1 MRRKASPLSLIL
13 LGLGTF
19 LLVLA
24 PLLVWYVKPRAAV
37 NPIDIDTTAVYTGTG
52 SYFDTDEIKT
62 VHDKRITVTQKVRGN
77 VADSE
82 KSGRAVWDVTTTV
95 DTDKSLPAADP
106 HDALEF
112 FLNRWVTD
120 RHTNRPVHC
129 CEENPYF
136 EGDAYLKFPFDVH
149 KRSYTW
155 WDNSLG
161 DTVVLHY
168 AGTQKVQG
176 YRGYRFTGTVS
187 PTKIGTRLVPGTIV
201 GQKNKPQVLA
211 EEWYSNHGVRLVVDQ
226 RTGRVLYAQ
235 VGPRRTL
242 RAPGATKDAAVLLD
256 SEKLAFTTATQKDQ
270 VKQAKKESGQ
280 LRMVGQTLPVGSA
293 VAGFVLAVVGAVLVI
308 RGRES
313 RKGQEGRESRN
324 GPDTGAN
331 SPGQLTN

>member
-1 MRRKASPLSLIL
+1 MRRTASPLSLIL

-24 PLLVWYVKPRAAV
+24 PMLVWYVEPRAAV
-37 NPIDIDTTAVYTGTG
+37 NPIDIDTTAVYQGTG

-62 VHDKRITVTQKVRGN
+62 VHDQRITVTQQVRGN

-120 RHTNRPVHC
+120 RRTNRPVHC
-129 CEENPYF
+129 CKENPYF
-136 EGDAYLKFPFDVH
+136 EGDAYLKFPFDVQR
-149 KRSYTW
+149 RSYTW

-168 AGTQKVQG
+168 AGTREVQG
-176 YRGYRFTGTVS
+176 YKGYWFTGTVP

-201 GQKNKPQVLA
+201 GQKSKPQVLA
-211 EEWYSNHGVRLVVDQ
+211 EEWYSNHGIELVVDQ

-242 RAPGATKDAAVLLD
+242 RAPGAEKDAVVLLD
-256 SEKLAFTTATQKDQ
+256 SEKLGFTTATQKAQ
-270 VKQAKKESGQ
+270 VKLAKKESGQ
-280 LRMVGQTLPVGSA
+280 LRMVGQTLPIASA
-293 VAGFVLAVVGAVLVI
+293 VAGFVLAAVGAVLVV
-308 RGRES
+308 RGRKRPES
-313 RKGQEGRESRN
+313 AESSR
-324 GPDTGAN
+324 
-331 SPGQLTN
+331 SPQPQLTM

>member
-1 MRRKASPLSLIL
+1 MRRTASPLSLIL

-24 PLLVWYVKPRAAV
+24 PMLAWYVEPRAAV
-37 NPIDIDTTAVYTGTG
+37 NPIDIDTTAVYNGTG
-52 SYFDTDEIKT
+52 SYFDTDEIET

-112 FLNRWVTD
+112 FLNRWVTN
-120 RHTNRPVHC
+120 RHTNQPVHC
-129 CEENPYF
+129 CRENPYF
-136 EGDAYLKFPFDVH
+136 EGEAYLKFPFDVH
-149 KRSYTW
+149 KRSYSW

-161 DTVVLHY
+161 DTVVLRY
-168 AGTQKVQG
+168 AGKQRIQG
-176 YRGYRFTGTVS
+176 YEGYEFTGTVA
-187 PTKIGTRLVPGTIV
+187 PVKIGTRLVPGTIV
-201 GQKNKPQVLA
+201 GQRSKPQVLA
-211 EEWYSNHGVRLVVDQ
+211 EEWYSNHGIRLVVDQ

-242 RAPGATKDAAVLLD
+242 RAPGAEKDAVVLLD

-270 VKQAKKESGQ
+270 VKQAKTESGQ
-280 LRMVGQTLPVGSA
+280 LQLVGRTLPSA
-293 VAGFVLAVVGAVLVI
+293 PLW
-308 RGRES
+308 
-313 RKGQEGRESRN
+313 
-324 GPDTGAN
+324 PD
-331 SPGQLTN
+331 SYWR

>member
-1 MRRKASPLSLIL
+1 MRRTASPLSLIL

-24 PLLVWYVKPRAAV
+24 PMLVWYVEPRAAV
-37 NPIDIDTTAVYTGTG
+37 NPIDIDTTAVYQGTG

-62 VHDKRITVTQKVRGN
+62 VDDQRITVTQQVRGN

-120 RHTNRPVHC
+120 RRTNRPVHC
-129 CEENPYF
+129 CKENPYF
-136 EGDAYLKFPFDVH
+136 EGDAYLKFPFDVQR
-149 KRSYTW
+149 RSYTW

-168 AGTQKVQG
+168 AGTRKVQG
-176 YRGYRFTGTVS
+176 YTGYRFTGSVS
-187 PTKIGTRLVPGTIV
+187 PAKIGTRLVPGTIV
-201 GQKNKPQVLA
+201 GQKSKPQVLA
-211 EEWYSNHGVRLVVDQ
+211 EEWYSNHGIELVVDQ

-242 RAPGATKDAAVLLD
+242 RAPGAKKDAVVLLD
-256 SEKLAFTTATQKDQ
+256 SEKLGFTTATQKEQ

-280 LRMVGQTLPVGSA
+280 LRMVGQTLPIASA
-293 VAGFVLAVVGAVLVI
+293 VAGFVLAAVGAVLVV
-308 RGRES
+308 RGRKRPELAENS
-313 RKGQEGRESRN
+313 R
-324 GPDTGAN
+324 
-331 SPGQLTN
+331 SPQPQLTM

>member
-1 MRRKASPLSLIL
+1 MRRTASPVSLIL
-13 LGLGTF
+13 LGFGTF

-24 PLLVWYVKPRAAV
+24 PMLVWYVEPRAAV
-37 NPIDIDTTAVYTGTG
+37 NPIDIDTTAVYSGTG
-52 SYFDTDEIKT
+52 SYFDTDEIET
-62 VHDKRITVTQKVRGN
+62 VHDKRITVTQQVRGN

-120 RHTNRPVHC
+120 RRTNQPVHC
-129 CEENPYF
+129 CRENPYF

-149 KRSYTW
+149 KRSYSW

-168 AGTQKVQG
+168 AGTKKVQG
-176 YRGYRFTGTVS
+176 YTGYRFTGTVAA
-187 PTKIGTRLVPGTIV
+187 TKIGTRLVPGTIV
-201 GQKNKPQVLA
+201 GRKNAPQVLA
-211 EEWYSNHGVRLVVDQ
+211 EEWYSNHGIELVADQ

-242 RAPGATKDAAVLLD
+242 RAPGTKKDAVVLLD
-256 SEKLAFTTATQKDQ
+256 SRKLGFTTATQQAQ
-270 VKQAKKESGQ
+270 VKLAKKESGQ
-280 LRMVGQTLPVGSA
+280 LRMVGQTLPIGAA
-293 VAGFVLAVVGAVLVI
+293 VAGFVLAVVGGVLVL
-308 RGRES
+308 RGRKRPET
-313 RKGQEGRESRN
+313 
-324 GPDTGAN
+324 PDTGGTSQAH
-331 SPGQLTN
+331 LMK

>member
-1 MRRKASPLSLIL
+1 MRRTASPLSLIL

-24 PLLVWYVKPRAAV
+24 PMLAWYVEPRAAV
-37 NPIDIDTTAVYTGTG
+37 NPIDIDTTAVYNGTG
-52 SYFDTDEIKT
+52 SYFDTGEIAT
-62 VHDKRITVTQKVRGN
+62 VHDKRITVTQQVRGN

-112 FLNRWVTD
+112 FLNRWVTN
-120 RHTNRPVHC
+120 RHTNQPVHC
-129 CEENPYF
+129 CKENPYF

-149 KRSYTW
+149 KRSYSW

-168 AGTQKVQG
+168 AGRQKIQG
-176 YRGYRFTGTVS
+176 YEGYAFTGTVA
-187 PTKIGTRLVPGTIV
+187 PVKIGTRLVPGTIV
-201 GQKNKPQVLA
+201 GRKSTPQVLA
-211 EEWYSNHGVRLVVDQ
+211 EEWYSNHGIRLVVDQ

-242 RAPGATKDAAVLLD
+242 RAPGSKKDAVVLLD
-256 SEKLAFTTATQKDQ
+256 SRKLAFTTATQKDQ
-270 VKQAKKESGQ
+270 VEQAKTESGQ
-280 LRMVGQTLPVGSA
+280 LQLVGRTLPVGCA
-293 VAGFVLAVVGAVLVI
+293 VAGFVLAAIGVVLAV
-308 RGRES
+308 RGR
-313 RKGQEGRESRN
+313 RR
-324 GPDTGAN
+324 PDPAGM
-331 SPGQLTN
+331 S

>member
-1 MRRKASPLSLIL
+1 MRRTASPLSLIL
-13 LGLGTF
+13 LGIGTF

-24 PLLVWYVKPRAAV
+24 PMLVWYVEPRAAV
-37 NPIDIDTTAVYTGTG
+37 NPIDIDTTAVYRGTG

-62 VHDKRITVTQKVRGN
+62 VHDQRITVTQQVRGN

-82 KSGRAVWDVTTTV
+82 KSGDAVWDVTTTV

-120 RHTNRPVHC
+120 RRTNQPVHC
-129 CEENPYF
+129 CKENPYF

-168 AGTQKVQG
+168 RGTKKVQG
-176 YRGYRFTGTVS
+176 YTGYRFTGTVV

-211 EEWYSNHGVRLVVDQ
+211 EEWYANHGIELVVDQ

-242 RAPGATKDAAVLLD
+242 RAPGSKKDAVVLLD
-256 SEKLAFTTATQKDQ
+256 SRKLGFTTQTQKSQ
-270 VKQAKKESGQ
+270 VKLAKKESGQ
-280 LRMVGQTLPVGSA
+280 LRMVGETLPIGAA
-293 VAGFVLAVVGAVLVI
+293 VAGFVLAAIGGALVV
-308 RGRES
+308 RGRKRPES
-313 RKGQEGRESRN
+313 
-324 GPDTGAN
+324 PDSSA
-331 SPGQLTN
+331 PQLTM

>member
-1 MRRKASPLSLIL
+1 MRRTASPLSLIL

-24 PLLVWYVKPRAAV
+24 PMLAWYVEPRAAV
-37 NPIDIDTTAVYTGTG
+37 NPIDIDTTAVYRGTG
-52 SYFDTDEIKT
+52 SYFDTDEIET
-62 VHDKRITVTQKVRGN
+62 VHDKRITVTQQVRGN

-112 FLNRWVTD
+112 FLNRWVTN
-120 RHTNRPVHC
+120 RHTNQPVHC
-129 CEENPYF
+129 CKENPYF

-149 KRSYTW
+149 RRSYQW

-161 DTVVLHY
+161 STVTLHY
-168 AGTQKVQG
+168 SGTKKVQG
-176 YRGYRFTGTVS
+176 YQGYRFTGTVS
-187 PTKIGTRLVPGTIV
+187 PVKIGTRLVPGTIV

-211 EEWYSNHGVRLVVDQ
+211 EEWYSNHGIELVVDQ

-242 RAPGATKDAAVLLD
+242 RAPGAKKDAVVLLD
-256 SEKLAFTTATQKDQ
+256 SRKLGFTTETQKSQ
-270 VKQAKKESGQ
+270 VKLAKKESGQ
-280 LRMVGQTLPVGSA
+280 LRMAGQTLPIGAA
-293 VAGFVLAVVGAVLVI
+293 VAGFALAVVGGVLVL
-308 RGRES
+308 RGRKRPDSPEES
-313 RKGQEGRESRN
+313 QS
-324 GPDTGAN
+324 
-331 SPGQLTN
+331 QLTM

>member
-1 MRRKASPLSLIL
+1 MRRTASPLSLIL

-24 PLLVWYVKPRAAV
+24 PLLAWYVEPRAAV
-37 NPIDIDTTAVYTGTG
+37 NPIDIDTTAVYRGTG
-52 SYFDTDEIKT
+52 SYFDTDQIQT
-62 VHDKRITVTQKVRGN
+62 VHDQRITVTQQVRGN

-112 FLNRWVTD
+112 FLNRWVTN
-120 RHTNRPVHC
+120 RHTNQPVHC
-129 CEENPYF
+129 CKENPYF

-149 KRSYTW
+149 RKSYQW

-161 DTVVLHY
+161 STVTLHY
-168 AGTQKVQG
+168 SGTRKIQG
-176 YRGYRFTGTVS
+176 YRGYRFTGTVPPS
-187 PTKIGTRLVPGTIV
+187 KIGTRLVPGTIV

-211 EEWYSNHGVRLVVDQ
+211 EEWYANHGIELVVDQ

-242 RAPGATKDAAVLLD
+242 RAPGARKDAVVLLD
-256 SEKLAFTTATQKDQ
+256 SRKLGFTTATQKDQ
-270 VKQAKKESGQ
+270 VKLAKKESGQ
-280 LRMVGQTLPVGSA
+280 LLMVGQTLPIAAA
-293 VAGFVLAVVGAVLVI
+293 VAGFVLAVVGGVLVV
-308 RGRES
+308 RGRK
-313 RKGQEGRESRN
+313 R
-324 GPDTGAN
+324 PD
-331 SPGQLTN
+331 SPETPRTSQA

>member
-1 MRRKASPLSLIL
+1 MRRTASPLSLIL

-24 PLLVWYVKPRAAV
+24 PMLVWYVEPRAAV
-37 NPIDIDTTAVYTGTG
+37 NPIDIDTTAVYRGTG
-52 SYFDTDEIKT
+52 SYFDTDQIET
-62 VHDKRITVTQKVRGN
+62 VHDKRITVTQQVRGN

-120 RHTNRPVHC
+120 RHTNQPVHC
-129 CEENPYF
+129 CKENPYF
-136 EGDAYLKFPFDVH
+136 EGDAYLKFPFDVAR
-149 KRSYTW
+149 KSYQW

-161 DTVVLHY
+161 STVTLHY
-168 AGTQKVQG
+168 SGTKKIQG
-176 YRGYRFTGTVS
+176 YQGYRFTGTVS

-201 GQKNKPQVLA
+201 DQKNKPQVLA
-211 EEWYSNHGVRLVVDQ
+211 EEWYSNHGIELVVDQ

-242 RAPGATKDAAVLLD
+242 RAPGAKKDAVVLLD
-256 SEKLAFTTATQKDQ
+256 SQKLSFTTATQRDQ
-270 VKQAKKESGQ
+270 VKLAKKESGQ
-280 LRMVGQTLPVGSA
+280 LRMVGQTLPITAA
-293 VAGFVLAVVGAVLVI
+293 VAGFLLAMVGGALVA
-308 RGRES
+308 RGRK
-313 RKGQEGRESRN
+313 R
-324 GPDTGAN
+324 PDLPETSQTSQA
-331 SPGQLTN
+331 

>member
-1 MRRKASPLSLIL
+1 MRRTASPLSLIL

-24 PLLVWYVKPRAAV
+24 PMLVWYVEPRAAV
-37 NPIDIDTTAVYTGTG
+37 NPIDIDTTAVYQGTG
-52 SYFDTDEIKT
+52 SYFDTDAIET
-62 VHDKRITVTQKVRGN
+62 LHDKRITVTQQVRGN
-77 VADSE
+77 VKDSE

-129 CEENPYF
+129 CKENPYF
-136 EGDAYLKFPFDVH
+136 EGDSYLKFPFDVH

-168 AGTQKVQG
+168 AGTRKVQG
-176 YRGYRFTGTVS
+176 YQGYRFTGSVS

-201 GQKNKPQVLA
+201 GQKSKPQVLA
-211 EEWYSNHGVRLVVDQ
+211 EEWYSNHGVQLVVDQ

-242 RAPGATKDAAVLLD
+242 RAPGSRKDAVVLLD
-256 SEKLAFTTATQKDQ
+256 SRKLAFTTATQKDQ

-280 LRMVGQTLPVGSA
+280 LLMVGQTLPIGAA
-293 VAGFVLAVVGAVLVI
+293 VAGFVLAVVGAVLLV

-313 RKGQEGRESRN
+313 RNR
-324 GPDTGAN
+324 PDTGGT
-331 SPGQLTN
+331 SPALPTK

>member
-1 MRRKASPLSLIL
+1 MRRTASPLSLIL

-24 PLLVWYVKPRAAV
+24 PMLAWYVEPRAAV
-37 NPIDIDTTAVYTGTG
+37 NPIDIDTTAVYSGTG
-52 SYFDTDEIKT
+52 SYFDTDEIAT
-62 VHDKRITVTQKVRGN
+62 VHDKRITVTQQVRGN

-120 RHTNRPVHC
+120 RRTNQPVHC

-136 EGDAYLKFPFDVH
+136 EGDAYLKFPFDVRR
-149 KRSYTW
+149 RSYQW

-161 DTVVLHY
+161 STVTLRY
-168 AGTQKVQG
+168 AGTRKVQG

-187 PTKIGTRLVPGTIV
+187 PTKVGTRLVPGTIV
-201 GQKNKPQVLA
+201 GQQNKPQVLA
-211 EEWYSNHGVRLVVDQ
+211 EEWYSNHGIELIVDQ
-226 RTGRVLYAQ
+226 STGRVLYAQ

-242 RAPGATKDAAVLLD
+242 RAPGAKKDAVVLLD
-256 SEKLAFTTATQKDQ
+256 SRKLAFTTATQKDQ

-280 LRMVGQTLPVGSA
+280 LRMVGQTLPVGA
-293 VAGFVLAVVGAVLVI
+293 GVAGFALAGMGGVLVV
-308 RGRES
+308 RGRKHPES
-313 RKGQEGRESRN
+313 PQPSETSE
-324 GPDTGAN
+324 P
-331 SPGQLTN
+331 QLTM